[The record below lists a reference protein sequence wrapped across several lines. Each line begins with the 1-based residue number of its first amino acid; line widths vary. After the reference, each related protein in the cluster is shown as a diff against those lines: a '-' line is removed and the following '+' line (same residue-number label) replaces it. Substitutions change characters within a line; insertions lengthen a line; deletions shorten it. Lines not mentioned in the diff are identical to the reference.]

1 MSRVTFLFFGLLF
14 LQSCIGEDVLEDR
27 VEERL
32 VLINPVA
39 SLNPQASYQLSIR
52 FFNNVGAE
60 EFIPVVY
67 HSSDEAV
74 AVINSVGLITTLTE
88 GQTTISAQV
97 TTAEGLALSESF
109 SLTVTNGQIED
120 AGPTE
125 GFGSIRTT
133 SSYILEG
140 EFLIRELPE
149 TEAVRIEINET
160 YRADTDLPGLYV
172 YLTNNPSSIANALEI
187 GPVEIFSGSHQY
199 TISDTRLKDYNYLLY
214 WCKPFEVKVGDGQIE
229 TE

>member
-1 MSRVTFLFFGLLF
+1 MSRVTFLFIGLLL
-14 LQSCIGEDVLEDR
+14 LQSCIGEDVLEDL

-32 VLINPVA
+32 VVINPVA
-39 SLNPQASYQLSIR
+39 SLNPNENYQLSIR

-60 EFIPVVY
+60 EFIPVNY
-67 HSSDEAV
+67 NSSDEAV
-74 AVINSVGLITTLTE
+74 ATINSVGLINTLQE

-97 TTAEGLALSESF
+97 LTPEGIELTESF
-109 SLTVTNGQIED
+109 LLTITNGQIED
-120 AGPTE
+120 TGPTE
-125 GFGSIRTT
+125 GFGTIRTT

-140 EFLIRELPE
+140 GFLIRELPE
-149 TEAVRIEINET
+149 TGSVRIEVDET

-172 YLTNNPSSIANALEI
+172 YLTNNPSSPANALEI

-214 WCKPFEVKVGDGQIE
+214 WCKPFEVKVGDAQIE

>member
-1 MSRVTFLFFGLLF
+1 MSRVTLLF
-14 LQSCIGEDVLEDR
+14 LGLFLLQSCVGEDVLDDLI
-27 VEERL
+27 EERL
-32 VLINPVA
+32 VVINPVA
-39 SLNPQASYQLSIR
+39 SLNPQESYQLSIR

-60 EFIPVVY
+60 EFIPVNY
-67 HSSDEAV
+67 DSSDEAV
-74 AVINSVGLITTLTE
+74 ATVNSVGLISTLTE

-97 TTAEGLALSESF
+97 TTPQGQELRESF
-109 SLTVTNGQIED
+109 LLTITNDQLEE

-125 GFGSIRTT
+125 GFGTIRTT

-140 EFLIRELPE
+140 GFLIRELPE
-149 TEAVRIEINET
+149 TGAVRIEVDET

-187 GPVEIFSGSHQY
+187 GPVEIFSGIHQY
-199 TISDTRLKDYNYLLY
+199 TIADTRLKDYNYLLY